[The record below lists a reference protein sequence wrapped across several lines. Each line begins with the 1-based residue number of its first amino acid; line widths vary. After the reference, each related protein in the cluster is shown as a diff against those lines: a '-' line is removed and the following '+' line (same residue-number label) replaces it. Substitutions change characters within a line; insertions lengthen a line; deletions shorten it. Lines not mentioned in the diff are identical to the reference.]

1 MAKAR
6 KKRRSYRPRYP
17 YTLLAEAWDAY
28 RAEVIR
34 DDETRNEF
42 LSHIQPMVRHT
53 VGRYLRLYGTAF
65 RKVDDVVGFVNVKLL
80 ESWLPAYLASK
91 GKTRRI
97 REAVRYFTKSVHGY
111 VLKFVKKDYDPRLV
125 PLDGHEK
132 QPRTLEH
139 SADREVV
146 EAAYERM
153 LAEHLTLRPR
163 SDLDVEVV
171 KKLMR
176 FLAWEEYRSID
187 GVPG

>member
-1 MAKAR
+1 MAR
-6 KKRRSYRPRYP
+6 KKRRDYRPQYP

-28 RAEVIR
+28 RAEVVR
-34 DDETRNEF
+34 DDEARNEF

-53 VGRYLRLYGTAF
+53 VGRYLRLYGTAIK
-65 RKVDDVVGFVNVKLL
+65 RKDDFVGFVNVKLL

-91 GKTRRI
+91 GKSQRI

-111 VLKFVKKDYDPRLV
+111 VLKFIKKNYDPHLV
-125 PLDGHEK
+125 PLSGHEK
-132 QPRTLEH
+132 QSRTLEYR
-139 SADREVV
+139 ADREAV

-153 LAEHLTLRPR
+153 LAEHLALRPR
-163 SDLDVEVV
+163 SDLDMEVV
-171 KKLMR
+171 RKLMR